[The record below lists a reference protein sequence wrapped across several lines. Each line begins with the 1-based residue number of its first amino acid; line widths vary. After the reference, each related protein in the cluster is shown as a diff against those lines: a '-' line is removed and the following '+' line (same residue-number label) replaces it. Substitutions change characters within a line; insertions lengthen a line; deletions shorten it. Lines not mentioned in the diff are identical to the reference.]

1 MDSIIKRISGA
12 ANTFGAFVLALMFT
26 FITIQVIAR
35 MFGSSLTF
43 VDELSGYSAV
53 WATFLGI
60 GYALREGRHVRVD
73 LVTRMVSPRTEALMF
88 FIGDLVCLFLSIII
102 TWKGFG
108 LVANSHMA
116 ERVTAMLQ
124 WPVYILQ
131 LVMPIGFMIF
141 GFEALMHAIGSWKK
155 FRQVGVRNNNDCE

>member
-12 ANTFGAFVLALMFT
+12 ANTFGAFILALMFI

-35 MFGSSLTF
+35 MLGGTLTF

-73 LVTRMVSPRTEALMF
+73 LITRMVSPRTEAFMF
-88 FIGDLVCLFLSIII
+88 FIGDLVCLIFGVIIA
-102 TWKGFG
+102 WKGFG

-116 ERVTAMLQ
+116 ERVTVMLQ

-131 LVMPIGFMIF
+131 LVMPVGFIIF
-141 GFEALMHAIGSWKK
+141 GFEALLHSIKSWTK
-155 FRQVGVRNNNDCE
+155 FRQAGVRNNNSCE